1 LQVFFWF
8 YTVPSKNIR
17 RTLAMSLGDRLAR
30 LRREAGAG
38 RPEPVSRAPAAPP
51 LAERIA
57 RLQPRRDAG
66 RRPDDA
72 ALAEHL
78 EGRVLAKSVIEVER
92 RFLLTHRHG
101 TQPLDALARA
111 EFDLPA
117 APPAGCWAF
126 VDTETSGL
134 AGGTG
139 TVAFLI
145 GAARVEHGALAVR
158 QWLLTGFGGEAAQ
171 LAATVAF
178 AAGAGLVSYNGK
190 SFDLPLLAARQRL
203 HGARDAFEG
212 RAHLDLLHPTRRAF
226 ASRWD
231 NCRLATAERRLLGFS
246 RMDDLPGALVPA
258 AWFGW
263 LHRGDWRPL
272 AEVLQHNLW
281 DLVSL
286 AALLPALEECY
297 AAPQA
302 FGADA
307 HGVARAWRKVGR
319 AERAL
324 AVLEAAG
331 DGRLAVGVNADPRDQ
346 HAVIGGHGSS

>member
-1 LQVFFWF
+1 MDL
-8 YTVPSKNIR
+8 S
-17 RTLAMSLGDRLAR
+17 DRLAR

-38 RPEPVSRAPAAPP
+38 RLDPVPREPAAAP

-57 RLQPRRDAG
+57 RLRPRRDAG

-72 ALAEHL
+72 VLAEHL
-78 EGRVLAKSVIEVER
+78 EGRVLGKGVIEVAR
-92 RFLLTHRHG
+92 GFPLTHRHG
-101 TQPLDALARA
+101 TQPLDTLARMD
-111 EFDLPA
+111 FDLPA
-117 APPAGCWAF
+117 VPLAACWAF

-145 GAARVEHGALAVR
+145 GAARVEHGTLAVR
-158 QWLLTGFGGEAAQ
+158 QWLLTGFGGEVAQ
-171 LAATVAF
+171 LDAAVGF
-178 AAGAGLVSYNGK
+178 VAGAGLVSYNGK

-203 HGARDAFEG
+203 HGARDAFAG

-231 NCRLATAERRLLGFS
+231 DCRLATTERRLLGFS
-246 RMDDLPGALVPA
+246 RVDDLPGALVPA

-272 AEVLQHNLW
+272 ADVLRHNLW

-286 AALLPALEECY
+286 AALLPALEACY
-297 AAPQA
+297 AVPQA
-302 FGADA
+302 FGADP
-307 HGVARAWRKVGR
+307 HGVARAWRKAGR

-324 AVLEAAG
+324 AVLEGAG
-331 DGRLAVGVNADPRDQ
+331 IAPPFA
-346 HAVIGGHGSS
+346 